1 MKKLFY
7 LLLLIPFLNSCITAE
22 IGSLKRDYSKN
33 VRSYQSDL
41 PFEKVWSRAI
51 DFFSERGIAIQT
63 VDKSSGLIV
72 SGNYSF
78 TNSVTIESSDGGFFD
93 NEKWI
98 VCACPFLPDGTVVAP
113 NVANGDFNLRIKQ
126 EDGKTI
132 INVNL
137 LPREFY
143 QSANTSFG
151 PVKVDRQAF
160 STGVFEKKIAEF
172 IDPNIK
178 KL

>member
-1 MKKLFY
+1 
-7 LLLLIPFLNSCITAE
+7 
-22 IGSLKRDYSKN
+22 
-33 VRSYQSDL
+33 
-41 PFEKVWSRAI
+41 
-51 DFFSERGIAIQT
+51 
-63 VDKSSGLIV
+63 
-72 SGNYSF
+72 
-78 TNSVTIESSDGGFFD
+78 
-93 NEKWI
+93 
-98 VCACPFLPDGTVVAP
+98 VVAP

-126 EDGKTI
+126 EEGKTI